1 MNNKIKLFNNEIE
14 MGLRILII
22 LENIYPKSFDIEM
35 INYFDYF
42 ALHTKDIGGKNSI
55 HPELPNRFGELSVKR
70 DLIHSSLKLLIS
82 KGLVEINYTDNG
94 IEYLASELTSPFLD
108 YLSEEYT
115 RSSTNFG
122 FGAAAGVK
130 LLARN
135 GFVGEVYLGLG
146 RLFGESIAGAYPRV
160 GISLGKRF

>member
-1 MNNKIKLFNNEIE
+1 MNKIKLFNNEIE

-22 LENIYPKSFDIEM
+22 LENIYPKSFDVEM

-42 ALHTKDIGGKNSI
+42 SLHTKDIGGEDDI

-108 YLSEEYT
+108 NLSEEYT
-115 RSSTNFG
+115 KRLSNNVKWVCERFKDSTYENI
-122 FGAAAGVK
+122 K
-130 LLARN
+130 Q
-135 GFVGEVYLGLG
+135 FVSENKSKWGTEISYCTIGLID
-146 RLFGESIAGAYPRV
+146 E
-160 GISLGKRF
+160 

>member
-1 MNNKIKLFNNEIE
+1 MSKIKLFNNEIE

-22 LENIYPKSFDIEM
+22 LEKIYPKSFDVEM

-42 ALHTKDIGGKNSI
+42 ALHTKDIGGEDSI

-70 DLIHSSLKLLIS
+70 DLIHSSLKFLIS

-108 YLSEEYT
+108 NLSEEYT
-115 RSSTNFG
+115 KRLSNNVKWVCERFKDSTYENI
-122 FGAAAGVK
+122 K
-130 LLARN
+130 Q
-135 GFVGEVYLGLG
+135 FVSENKSKWGSEISYCTIGLIN
-146 RLFGESIAGAYPRV
+146 E
-160 GISLGKRF
+160 

>member
-1 MNNKIKLFNNEIE
+1 MNKIKLFNNEIE

-22 LENIYPKSFDIEM
+22 LESIYPKSFDVEM
-35 INYFDYF
+35 INYFYYF
-42 ALHTKDIGGKNSI
+42 SLHTKDIGGEDSI

-108 YLSEEYT
+108 NLSEEYT
-115 RSSTNFG
+115 KRLSNNVKWVCERFKDSTYENI
-122 FGAAAGVK
+122 K
-130 LLARN
+130 Q
-135 GFVGEVYLGLG
+135 FVSENKSKWGSEISYCTIGLIN
-146 RLFGESIAGAYPRV
+146 E
-160 GISLGKRF
+160 

>member
-22 LENIYPKSFDIEM
+22 LENIYPKSFDVEM

-42 ALHTKDIGGKNSI
+42 ALHTKDIGGENSL

-82 KGLVEINYTDNG
+82 KGLVEINYTNKG

-108 YLSEEYT
+108 NLSEEYT
-115 RSSTNFG
+115 KNLSNKVKWVCEKFKDSSYENI
-122 FGAAAGVK
+122 K
-130 LLARN
+130 Q
-135 GFVGEVYLGLG
+135 FVLENKSKWGSEISYCTIGLIN
-146 RLFGESIAGAYPRV
+146 E
-160 GISLGKRF
+160 

>member
-42 ALHTKDIGGKNSI
+42 ALHTKDIGGENSL

-70 DLIHSSLKLLIS
+70 ELIHSSLKLLIS
-82 KGLVEINYTDNG
+82 KGLVEIDYTNKG
-94 IEYLASELTSPFLD
+94 IEYLASELASPFLD
-108 YLSEEYT
+108 NLSEEYT
-115 RSSTNFG
+115 
-122 FGAAAGVK
+122 K
-130 LLARN
+130 KRN
-135 GFVGEVYLGLG
+135 NKFC
-146 RLFGESIAGAYPRV
+146 
-160 GISLGKRF
+160 